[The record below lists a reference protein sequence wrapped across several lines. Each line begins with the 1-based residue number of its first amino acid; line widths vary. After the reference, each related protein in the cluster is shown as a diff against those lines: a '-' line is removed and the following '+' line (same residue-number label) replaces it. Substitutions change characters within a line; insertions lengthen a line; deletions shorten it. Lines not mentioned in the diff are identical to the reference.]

1 MPIFVSRFSTERV
14 AGANLQSV
22 RGRGNEEE
30 GRSRASRVAERNR
43 SERADEIAPGRAA
56 RTRDRGELPVA
67 TQQAD
72 DVRSRLQVG
81 ADRTVNRRPAASTRA
96 ASQSGTSARSIT
108 TKSEDDASGTVNF
121 AARRPTSAGVGIER
135 SRAGRDIER
144 PGRLGDE
151 GGGTSP
157 ALSRFEGLRAAAQ
170 QLRSG
175 AVRNGLSEATATG
188 RNGNQVVGTSQS
200 KDDASGTVD
209 FAARRPTS
217 AGVGIERSRAERDI
231 ERPGRLGDEGGT
243 SPTLSRFEGLRAA
256 VQQLRSVA
264 ARNGLSEATATGR
277 NSNQVAGTRRQ
288 LDPAVAEAIDRFENL
303 RPVAREGRPRGR
315 AGALEA
321 AGIPAGEATQGRGRV
336 WGSGLEGLPTVR
348 TPETPGLDRETD
360 ARIRLVANAS
370 RQAGAAAFREAET
383 TPAPTAEQISRAN
396 TTEEIRDN
404 LQTEIREVERGLLRD
419 VDTQNRAITRQT
431 VQNAQQASEQRRESE
446 IQSNNAET
454 RELRTEERRLKRE
467 LAATEREIRQRQSET
482 ARVQSGAG
490 SNTAAAAGALGS
502 RVNILAA

>member
-14 AGANLQSV
+14 AGANLQRV

-30 GRSRASRVAERNR
+30 DRSRASRVAERNR

-96 ASQSGTSARSIT
+96 AAQSGTSARSVT
-108 TKSEDDASGTVNF
+108 TQSEDDASGTVDF
-121 AARRPTSAGVGIER
+121 AARRPAPAGVGIER
-135 SRAGRDIER
+135 SRAKRDVKR
-144 PGRLGDE
+144 PGRLGNE
-151 GGGTSP
+151 GGTSP
-157 ALSRFEGLRAAAQ
+157 ALSRFEGLGAA
-170 QLRSG
+170 
-175 AVRNGLSEATATG
+175 RNGLSEATATG
-188 RNGNQVVGTSQS
+188 RNGN
-200 KDDASGTVD
+200 
-209 FAARRPTS
+209 R
-217 AGVGIERSRAERDI
+217 
-231 ERPGRLGDEGGT
+231 
-243 SPTLSRFEGLRAA
+243 
-256 VQQLRSVA
+256 
-264 ARNGLSEATATGR
+264 
-277 NSNQVAGTRRQ
+277 VAGTRRQ
-288 LDPAVAEAIDRFENL
+288 LDPAVAEAVDRFENL

-315 AGALEA
+315 AGAVEA
-321 AGIPAGEATQGRGRV
+321 AGIPAGEATQGRGR
-336 WGSGLEGLPTVR
+336 GNGLEGLPTVR

-370 RQAGAAAFREAET
+370 RQAGAAAFREADT
-383 TPAPTAEQISRAN
+383 TPAPTADQISRAN

-404 LQTEIREVERGLLRD
+404 LQAETREVERGLLRD
-419 VDTQNRAITRQT
+419 ADTQNRAITRQT
-431 VQNAQQASEQRRESE
+431 AQNAQQASEQRRESE

-454 RELRTEERRLKRE
+454 RELRTVERRLERQ

>member
-14 AGANLQSV
+14 AGANLQRV

-30 GRSRASRVAERNR
+30 DRSRASRVAERNR

-96 ASQSGTSARSIT
+96 AAQSGTSARSVT
-108 TKSEDDASGTVNF
+108 TQSEDDASGTVDF
-121 AARRPTSAGVGIER
+121 AARRLAPAGVGIER
-135 SRAGRDIER
+135 SRAERDIQR
-144 PGRLGDE
+144 LGRLGNE
-151 GGGTSP
+151 GGTSP
-157 ALSRFEGLRAAAQ
+157 VLSRFEGLRAAAQ

-175 AVRNGLSEATATG
+175 AARNGLSEATATG
-188 RNGNQVVGTSQS
+188 RNGNQVAGTSQS
-200 KDDASGTVD
+200 EDDASGTVD
-209 FAARRPTS
+209 FAARRPAP
-217 AGVGIERSRAERDI
+217 AGVGIERSRAERDVN
-231 ERPGRLGDEGGT
+231 RPGRLGNEGGT
-243 SPTLSRFEGLRAA
+243 SPALSRFEGLG
-256 VQQLRSVA
+256 A

-277 NSNQVAGTRRQ
+277 NGNRVAGTRRQ
-288 LDPAVAEAIDRFENL
+288 LDPAVAEAVDRFENL

-315 AGALEA
+315 AGAVEA
-321 AGIPAGEATQGRGRV
+321 AGIPAGEATQGRGR
-336 WGSGLEGLPTVR
+336 GNGLEGLPTVR

-370 RQAGAAAFREAET
+370 RQAGAAAFREADT
-383 TPAPTAEQISRAN
+383 TPAPTADQISRAN

-404 LQTEIREVERGLLRD
+404 LQAEIREVERGLLRD
-419 VDTQNRAITRQT
+419 ADTQNRAITRQT
-431 VQNAQQASEQRRESE
+431 AQNAQQASEQRRESE

-454 RELRTEERRLKRE
+454 RELRTVERRLERQ

>member
-108 TKSEDDASGTVNF
+108 TKSEDDASGTVN
-121 AARRPTSAGVGIER
+121 I
-135 SRAGRDIER
+135 
-144 PGRLGDE
+144 
-151 GGGTSP
+151 
-157 ALSRFEGLRAAAQ
+157 
-170 QLRSG
+170 
-175 AVRNGLSEATATG
+175 
-188 RNGNQVVGTSQS
+188 
-200 KDDASGTVD
+200 
-209 FAARRPTS
+209 AARRPTS

-315 AGALEA
+315 AGALEV

>member
-14 AGANLQSV
+14 AGANLQRV

-30 GRSRASRVAERNR
+30 DRSRASRVAERNR

-96 ASQSGTSARSIT
+96 AAQSGTSARSVT
-108 TKSEDDASGTVNF
+108 TQSEDDASGTVDF
-121 AARRPTSAGVGIER
+121 AARRPAPAGVGIER
-135 SRAGRDIER
+135 SRAERDVKR
-144 PGRLGDE
+144 PGRLGNE
-151 GGGTSP
+151 GGTSP
-157 ALSRFEGLRAAAQ
+157 ALSRFEGLGAAAQ

-175 AVRNGLSEATATG
+175 AARNGLSEATATG
-188 RNGNQVVGTSQS
+188 RNGN
-200 KDDASGTVD
+200 
-209 FAARRPTS
+209 R
-217 AGVGIERSRAERDI
+217 
-231 ERPGRLGDEGGT
+231 
-243 SPTLSRFEGLRAA
+243 
-256 VQQLRSVA
+256 
-264 ARNGLSEATATGR
+264 
-277 NSNQVAGTRRQ
+277 VAGTRRQ
-288 LDPAVAEAIDRFENL
+288 LDPAVAEAVDRFENL

-315 AGALEA
+315 AGAVEA
-321 AGIPAGEATQGRGRV
+321 AGIPAGEATQGRGR
-336 WGSGLEGLPTVR
+336 GNGLEGLPTVR

-370 RQAGAAAFREAET
+370 RQAGAAAFREADT
-383 TPAPTAEQISRAN
+383 TPAPTADQISRAN

-404 LQTEIREVERGLLRD
+404 LQAEIREVERGLLRD
-419 VDTQNRAITRQT
+419 ADTQNRAITRQT
-431 VQNAQQASEQRRESE
+431 AQNAQQASEQRRESE

-454 RELRTEERRLKRE
+454 RELRTVERRLERQ